1 MADAAARD
9 TAGPKPPEIRPDA
22 ASPKAGPEAGTPKA
36 APPKTGKAAK
46 AAKAGT
52 PKAGNLK
59 AGRPARRSQNSVV
72 PRASVAGRSL
82 VFVVAIITALASLT
96 LGAVALVAD
105 RADAWAADVSREAT
119 VQVRPRPELDMEVAL
134 ADIVRLAE
142 ATPGVEAA
150 EIVPEAVAAELLEPW
165 LGAGFDLSELPV
177 PRLVALRIGSGALPD
192 FADLAAR
199 LEAEIPEASLDDH
212 RVWVSRLARMAR
224 TTIFLGLAVLS
235 LVVAAG
241 VLIVVFATRAA
252 MAGNADV
259 IEVLHFVGADRSYI
273 AQQFQAHFLLLGL
286 RGAGLGGLAALAL
299 LALAGLLGG
308 GGPSGDPAQAQV
320 EALFGTFALGAPTVV
335 GILILVVLVALMT
348 AVTSRLTVLRTLGAL
363 R

>member
-1 MADAAARD
+1 MAEAALDAKRPSGAKAKAPAR
-9 TAGPKPPEIRPDA
+9 TK
-22 ASPKAGPEAGTPKA
+22 
-36 APPKTGKAAK
+36 GKA
-46 AAKAGT
+46 
-52 PKAGNLK
+52 PK
-59 AGRPARRSQNSVV
+59 RPQTSVV

-105 RADAWAADVSREAT
+105 RADAWAEDVSQEAT
-119 VQVRPRPELDMEVAL
+119 VQVRPRPELDMDVAL

-142 ATPGVEAA
+142 ATPGIASAA
-150 EIVPEAVAAELLEPW
+150 IVPEETAAELLEPW
-165 LGAGFDLSELPV
+165 LGAGFDTSELPV
-177 PRLVALRIGSGALPD
+177 PRLVALRIEAGGVPD
-192 FADLAAR
+192 FADLSAR

-224 TTIFLGLAVLS
+224 TTIALGLAVLA

-259 IEVLHFVGADRSYI
+259 IEVLHFVGAERGYI

-286 RGAGLGGLAALAL
+286 RGAGLGGLAALL
-299 LALAGLLGG
+299 VLFVAGLLGAS
-308 GGPSGDPAQAQV
+308 GPSADPAQAQM

-335 GILILVVLVALMT
+335 GIAILVVLVALMT

-363 R
+363 Q

>member
-1 MADAAARD
+1 MA
-9 TAGPKPPEIRPDA
+9 
-22 ASPKAGPEAGTPKA
+22 EA
-36 APPKTGKAAK
+36 KAAK
-46 AAKAGT
+46 AAKPAAEKGGERART
-52 PKAGNLK
+52 
-59 AGRPARRSQNSVV
+59 ARRDRAPKRPQTSVV

-119 VQVRPRPELDMEVAL
+119 VQVRPRPELDMDVAL

-142 ATPGVEAA
+142 ATPGVEEAT
-150 EIVPEAVAAELLEPW
+150 IVPEDTAAALLEPW
-165 LGAGFDLSELPV
+165 LGAGFDMSELPV
-177 PRLVALRIGSGALPD
+177 PRLVALRVGVGAVPD

-224 TTIFLGLAVLS
+224 TTIALGLAVLV

-259 IEVLHFVGADRSYI
+259 IEVLHFVGAERGYI

-286 RGAGLGGLAALAL
+286 RGAGLGGLAALL
-299 LALAGLLGG
+299 VLVLAGLLGSS
-308 GGPSGDPAQAQV
+308 GPSGDPAQAQV
-320 EALFGTFALGAPTVV
+320 EALFGSFALGAPTVL

-348 AVTSRLTVLRTLGAL
+348 AVTSRLTVLRTLGTL
-363 R
+363 Q

>member
-1 MADAAARD
+1 MAEAAAED
-9 TAGPKPPEIRPDA
+9 APEA
-22 ASPKAGPEAGTPKA
+22 KGPEAK
-36 APPKTGKAAK
+36 
-46 AAKAGT
+46 
-52 PKAGNLK
+52 
-59 AGRPARRSQNSVV
+59 GRPAGRERAQTSVV

-105 RADAWAADVSREAT
+105 RADAWASDVSQEAT
-119 VQVRPRPELDMEVAL
+119 VQVRPRPELDMDVAL
-134 ADIVRLAE
+134 ADIVRVAR
-142 ATPGVEAA
+142 ATSGIATA
-150 EIVPEAVAAELLEPW
+150 QIVPEDVAAELLEPW
-165 LGAGFDLSELPV
+165 LGAGFDMSELPV
-177 PRLVALRIGSGALPD
+177 PRLVALTVEPGAVPD

-199 LEAEIPEASLDDH
+199 LEAEVPEASLDDH

-224 TTIFLGLAVLS
+224 TTIVLGLAVLA

-259 IEVLHFVGADRSYI
+259 IEVLHFVGAERGYI

-286 RGAGLGGLAALAL
+286 RGAGLGGLAALIVL
-299 LALAGLLGG
+299 VLAGLLG

-320 EALFGTFALGAPTVV
+320 EALFGTFALGAPTVI

-363 R
+363 Q

>member
-1 MADAAARD
+1 MAEAAARRS
-9 TAGPKPPEIRPDA
+9 T
-22 ASPKAGPEAGTPKA
+22 S
-36 APPKTGKAAK
+36 GKAKPAK
-46 AAKAGT
+46 
-52 PKAGNLK
+52 
-59 AGRPARRSQNSVV
+59 RQQSSVV

-105 RADAWAADVSREAT
+105 RADAWASDVSQEAT
-119 VQVRPRPELDMEVAL
+119 VQVRPRPELDMALAL
-134 ADIVRLAE
+134 ADIVRVAR
-142 ATPGVEAA
+142 ATPGIASA
-150 EIVPEAVAAELLEPW
+150 QIVPENVAAELLEPW
-165 LGAGFDLSELPV
+165 LGAGFDMSELPV
-177 PRLVALRIGSGALPD
+177 PRLVALTVEPGAVPD
-192 FADLAAR
+192 FADLSAR
-199 LEAEIPEASLDDH
+199 LEAEVPEASLDDH

-224 TTIFLGLAVLS
+224 TTIVLGLAVLV

-259 IEVLHFVGADRSYI
+259 IEVLHFVGAERGYI

-286 RGAGLGGLAALAL
+286 RGAGLGGLAALL
-299 LALAGLLGG
+299 VLVLAGLLGRG
-308 GGPSGDPAQAQV
+308 GGPSSDPAQAQV
-320 EALFGTFALGAPTVV
+320 EALFGTFALGAPTVI

-363 R
+363 Q

>member
-1 MADAAARD
+1 MADVTMGEGAAKAEPAAKGEPAAELKAAA
-9 TAGPKPPEIRPDA
+9 K
-22 ASPKAGPEAGTPKA
+22 
-36 APPKTGKAAK
+36 AK
-46 AAKAGT
+46 AAK
-52 PKAGNLK
+52 
-59 AGRPARRSQNSVV
+59 RSQSSVV

-119 VQVRPRPELDMEVAL
+119 VQVRPRAELDMEVAL
-134 ADIVRLAE
+134 ADIVRLAR
-142 ATPGVEAA
+142 ATPGIEAA
-150 EIVPEAVAAELLEPW
+150 EIVPEDVAAELLEPW

-177 PRLVALRIGSGALPD
+177 PRLVALTVEAGAVPD

-224 TTIFLGLAVLS
+224 TTIFLGLAVLV

-252 MAGNADV
+252 MAGNSDV
-259 IEVLHFVGADRSYI
+259 IEVLHFVGAERSYI

-299 LALAGLLGG
+299 LVLAGLLGG
-308 GGPSGDPAQAQV
+308 GAGPSGDPAQAQV
-320 EALFGTFALGAPTVV
+320 EALFGTFALGAPTVF

-348 AVTSRLTVLRTLGAL
+348 AVTSRLTVLRTLGSL
-363 R
+363 Q